1 MFIDKIKIYVKAGNG
16 GNGIVSFRREKYVAK
31 GGPDGGDGGNGGNII
46 FRVDDGS
53 NTLLAFRY
61 KRKFIA
67 QNGGDGGGA
76 KFHGA
81 NGEDIIIKVPRG
93 TLIKDSESEKII
105 HDMSEDNGAD
115 FVLCHGGRG
124 GWGNKHF
131 ATPTRQIPRF
141 AKSGLPGEEREII
154 LELKMIADVGLAGL
168 PSAGKSSLLAALS
181 SARPKIADYHFTTLE
196 PNLGVV
202 STGGESGFVMADI
215 PGLIEGASEGAG
227 LGHAF
232 LRHIERCRM
241 LVQVVDISGVEGR
254 SPVEDFD
261 TISEEL
267 RKFSPEL
274 ADRPRII
281 AANKADLLVNSE
293 DEFIELPELSEEC
306 AALERRCAEFGYDV
320 IYISASQ
327 KMGLKTLV
335 DEIAHMLSE
344 LPPITVYETE
354 LAPADEEDIPEG
366 ADAVTITRA
375 DDASFHV
382 EGAWASALIGRINFD
397 DRESLMYFE
406 RSLIRA
412 GIIDRLREAGCK
424 EGDVVYVDDVE
435 FDFID

>member
-31 GGPDGGDGGNGGNII
+31 GGPDGGDGGNGGDVL
-46 FRVDDGS
+46 FRVDEGA

-61 KRKFIA
+61 KRKFVA
-67 QNGGDGGGA
+67 ENGGDGGGA
-76 KFHGA
+76 KFHGK
-81 NGEDIIIKVPRG
+81 NGADVVILVPQG
-93 TLIKDSESEKII
+93 TILRDVESGKII
-105 HDMSEDNGAD
+105 HDMADGED

-141 AKSGLPGEEREII
+141 AKAGLPGEEREVV

-215 PGLIEGASEGAG
+215 PGLIEGASEGLG

-241 LVQVVDISGVEGR
+241 LVQVVDISGSEGR
-254 SPVEDFD
+254 TPLSDFE
-261 TISEEL
+261 TISAEL
-267 RKFSPEL
+267 EKFSPE
-274 ADRPRII
+274 RIV
-281 AANKADLLVNSE
+281 AANKADLMVNGE
-293 DEFIELPELSEEC
+293 EEFIEIPELSPE
-306 AALERRCAEFGYDV
+306 AAELELRCAELGYELY
-320 IYISASQ
+320 YISASR
-327 KMGLKTLV
+327 KMGLSDLV
-335 DEIAHMLSE
+335 DAIAAKLRT
-344 LPPITVYETE
+344 LPPVLTYEPEVAPEEEVTVDDG
-354 LAPADEEDIPEG
+354 AAD
-366 ADAVTITRA
+366 VTIRRG
-375 DDASFHV
+375 DDASYIV
-382 EGAWASALIGRINFD
+382 EGRWAEALVNRVNFE

-406 RSLIRA
+406 RSLLKA
-412 GIIDRLREAGCK
+412 GIIDRLREAGCE
-424 EGDVVYVDDVE
+424 EGDTVHIADVE

>member
-31 GGPDGGDGGNGGNII
+31 GGPDGGDGGNGGDVI
-46 FRVDDGS
+46 FRVDEGA

-61 KRKFIA
+61 KRKFVA
-67 QNGGDGGGA
+67 ENGGDGGGA
-76 KFHGA
+76 KFHGK
-81 NGEDIIIKVPRG
+81 NGENIVILVPQG
-93 TLIKDSESEKII
+93 TILRDVESGKIL
-105 HDMSEDNGAD
+105 HDMADGED

-141 AKSGLPGEEREII
+141 AKAGLPGEEREVL

-215 PGLIEGASEGAG
+215 PGLIEGASEGLG

-241 LVQVVDISGVEGR
+241 LVQVVDISGSEGR
-254 SPVEDFD
+254 TPLADFE
-261 TISEEL
+261 TISAEL
-267 RKFSPEL
+267 EKFSPEL
-274 ADRPRII
+274 AARPRIV
-281 AANKADLLVNSE
+281 AANKADLMVNGE
-293 DEFIELPELSEEC
+293 EEFIEIPELSPE
-306 AALERRCAEFGYDV
+306 AAELELRCAELGYELY
-320 IYISASQ
+320 YISASR
-327 KMGLKTLV
+327 KMGLSDLV
-335 DEIAHMLSE
+335 DAIAAKLRT
-344 LPPITVYETE
+344 LPPVLTYESEVAPEDEVTV
-354 LAPADEEDIPEG
+354 DEG
-366 ADAVTITRA
+366 AADVTIRRG
-375 DDASFHV
+375 DDASFIV
-382 EGAWASALIGRINFD
+382 EGRWAEALVNRVNFE

-406 RSLIRA
+406 RSLIKA
-412 GIIDRLREAGCK
+412 GIIDRLREAGCE
-424 EGDVVYVDDVE
+424 EGDTVHIADVE